1 MILASTVSI
10 LVSVMVWRACHRSAV
25 GEVAINW
32 HDLFRATHTGKHTGD
47 KLPDSKDCLG
57 TDTPWREQ
65 YFQCVSS
72 DSHTQKA

>member
-32 HDLFRATHTGKHTGD
+32 HDLFRATHTGEHTGTGY
-47 KLPDSKDCLG
+47 SIVASAYTEICY
-57 TDTPWREQ
+57 T
-65 YFQCVSS
+65 CVVL
-72 DSHTQKA
+72 